1 MELLIGLITGILFG
15 FFLQK
20 GLGLR
25 FEKHVGLFRLMDM
38 TILKIMLTA
47 ISVGMI
53 GIYLFTDLGVITLDI
68 KGTVLGAQII
78 GGLLFGIGWA
88 TLGFCPGTIV
98 GALGEGRWHAIWGIL
113 GMLVGAAIYAEVYPA
128 LKSSVLTWGSYG
140 KITIPGI
147 LGINH
152 WIIIVVFIAI
162 VVALFKFFEKKNL

>member
-1 MELLIGLITGILFG
+1 MDLLLGLITGILFG

-25 FEKHVGLFRLMDM
+25 FEKHVGLFRLIDM

-47 ISVGMI
+47 IGVGMV
-53 GIYLFTDLGVITLDI
+53 GIYLFADLGVISLSPKATS
-68 KGTVLGAQII
+68 LGAQII
-78 GGLLFGIGWA
+78 GGLIFGIGWA

-98 GALGEGRWHAIWGIL
+98 GALGEGRWHAIWGII

-128 LKSSVLTWGSYG
+128 LASTVITWGSYG
-140 KITIPGI
+140 KISIPDV

-152 WIIIVVFIAI
+152 WIVIVIFIAI
-162 VVALFKFFEKKNL
+162 FLGLFKFFEKKNL